1 MKTTACVFILSTILM
16 IPVFTQAAV
25 FDQEMETY
33 LSQLGRTQDDLEE
46 YLSFLHLIFED
57 VQKEEEL
64 REEDGTLINETNIK
78 TLLDN
83 YKLTQQDLDELLHQ
97 VGEQVEEYTFI
108 EDLNK
113 AVSYYIEHA
122 EDLAGLANFFSYIGL
137 SDDEVSRLY
146 QHVTSLEQQSLYEKL
161 MEVNKQINETQ
172 PVEEPITLTTEQ
184 KHELFPLLNEVLS
197 IYQLVPTYHIH
208 PQALEPSSRKELSSQ
223 QLQGKGVKIELYDQ
237 VGTFIGDMNLT
248 SEMLSSD
255 FITQTSQQ
263 LLRIGQ
269 TKRSIQQLQFEGD
282 PITQSQSPYIASLF
296 YGSILLLGST
306 VCYLFSMNR
315 MKR

>member
-1 MKTTACVFILSTILM
+1 M
-16 IPVFTQAAV
+16 IPIFTQAAA
-25 FDQEMETY
+25 FDEEINAY
-33 LSQLGRTQDDLEE
+33 LDQLGWTQDDLEE
-46 YLSFLHLIFED
+46 YLSFHNLILED

-64 REEDGTLINETNIK
+64 LEVLGTPINETNMKI
-78 TLLDN
+78 LLDN

-113 AVSYYIEHA
+113 ALSYYIEHA

-137 SDDEVSRLY
+137 SDAEVARLY
-146 QHVTSLEQQSLYEKL
+146 RHVTSLEQQSLYEKL
-161 MEVNKQINETQ
+161 IEVNKQIDDAK
-172 PVEEPITLTTEQ
+172 PVEEPTKLTTQQ
-184 KHELFPLLNEVLS
+184 KHELFPVFNEVLS
-197 IYQLVPTYHIH
+197 IYQLTPTYHIH
-208 PQALEPSSRKELSSQ
+208 SQVSELTSSKGISLQE
-223 QLQGKGVKIELYDQ
+223 LQGKGVKIELYDQ
-237 VGTFIGDMNLT
+237 MGTFIGDINLS

-269 TKRSIQQLQFEGD
+269 TKKTIHQLMYEGE
-282 PITQSQSPYIASLF
+282 PINRGQSPFLASLF
-296 YGSILLLGST
+296 YGAILLLGST